1 MSASEIKNVDL
12 RLLSNAMCERKTKK
26 LTVVLENNRN
36 NFTSRIEAKCV
47 YLLLKHQKCVQ
58 LIK

>member
-26 LTVVLENNRN
+26 LTVVLE
-36 NFTSRIEAKCV
+36 II
-47 YLLLKHQKCVQ
+47 LLHVLKQNVS
-58 LIK
+58 IYY